1 MKLLIMKLMF
11 VSGVGLYIYIYFT
24 ICRYISKY
32 DATAPRICCLNIYV
46 VLM

>member
-1 MKLLIMKLMF
+1 MTLLIMKLMF
-11 VSGVGLYIYIYFT
+11 VSGVGLYIYFT